1 MRKID
6 DNINKGHG
14 CKFAGDCKSFNHG
27 GLTMNIGLRI
37 NHAAGQFMR
46 AGLPGGST
54 EKHLT
59 GVSAAGKKAAEKAS
73 QTPGPSLRMR
83 MAERNAAQSTL
94 PQGKREIVFDSA
106 SGTSYDAQRVS
117 RSLASAQKKMKKL
130 QYNFKLISSQ
140 IMRAKT
146 SSSAAKAVSS
156 AKRMVAQ
163 LRRKRKSGEYDDEEL
178 EAAIMHAQAM
188 ERVAKKH
195 VKNLQQEERVERGM
209 KAAADPLPE
218 EEREAAEDTF
228 VEDVSESGDDFS
240 EDPSELMSEAMAQIQ
255 EELADDIEVIS
266 QELSEEMAQ
275 LMQEYE
281 DMMSETMEELGGD
294 LLESLSVADTDME
307 PEDLKALKQKHR
319 AKELQEIAKADAKYL
334 KAIFQKYAADH
345 QQAASGVNRIMGA
358 SGGVSGVGGMNSV
371 GGMAPQTAAVSAS
384 PSAPSAASA
393 AGGSV
398 DVSV

>member
-1 MRKID
+1 
-6 DNINKGHG
+6 
-14 CKFAGDCKSFNHG
+14 
-27 GLTMNIGLRI
+27 MNIGLRI
-37 NHAAGQFMR
+37 NRTTGQFMR
-46 AGLPGGST
+46 TGLPGSSG
-54 EKHLT
+54 EKRLM
-59 GVSAAGKKAAEKAS
+59 GVSSDGKKTAGESS
-73 QTPGPSLRMR
+73 QMPSPSQRMR
-83 MAERNAAQSTL
+83 MAEMNQAQSAL
-94 PQGKREIVFDSA
+94 PQGKREVVFDPA
-106 SGTSYDAQRVS
+106 SGTSFDAQRMS
-117 RSLASAQKKMKKL
+117 RSAAAAQKKMKKL

-209 KAAADPLPE
+209 KAAEDPLPE
-218 EEREAAEDTF
+218 EECGAVKDAFEEA
-228 VEDVSESGDDFS
+228 VSGSGDDLLQDPAELTGQLS
-240 EDPSELMSEAMAQIQ
+240 EEMAQIQ
-255 EELADDIEVIS
+255 EELSGSMEDIS

-294 LLESLSVADTDME
+294 LLESLSAADTDME

-334 KAIFQKYAADH
+334 KAIFQKYAADR
-345 QQAASGVNRIMGA
+345 QQASGGVNRVMGGAAGA
-358 SGGVSGVGGMNSV
+358 SGGVGGM
-371 GGMAPQTAAVSAS
+371 GIAPQAASVSVSAS
-384 PSAPSAASA
+384 ASVAAPAE
-393 AGGSV
+393 GGSV